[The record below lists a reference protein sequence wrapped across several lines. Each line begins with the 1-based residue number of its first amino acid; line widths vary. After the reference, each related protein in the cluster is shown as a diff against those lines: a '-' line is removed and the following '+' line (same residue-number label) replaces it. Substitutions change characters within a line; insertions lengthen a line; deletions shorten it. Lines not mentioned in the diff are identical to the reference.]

1 MDGMSSI
8 RWRDCALASAVEL
21 PASELLI
28 YNVEYPE
35 ASAEAPD
42 RRCAIL
48 FLGFH
53 ALEVNELP
61 LPGTTTLLD
70 VEVVASSGGLHTLR
84 IETNNGLR
92 VVSARAVRLAPGW
105 HFHGAAA

>member
-1 MDGMSSI
+1 MEGMSSI

-35 ASAEAPD
+35 VAEGAPD
-42 RRCAIL
+42 RRCAIV
-48 FLGFH
+48 FFGFH
-53 ALEVNELP
+53 ALEVNEMP
-61 LPGTTTLLD
+61 LPGTTTIVD
-70 VEVVASSGGLHTLR
+70 AEVVASSGGLHTLR

-92 VVSARAVRLAPGW
+92 VVSAREVRLEPGW
-105 HFHGAAA
+105 HFH